1 MPTYTRQSDS
11 MPVTEDEAMLNG
23 VLRNGYALH
32 SSVWNRDAAPRPGA
46 IMVFDSTATRFMD
59 ALPTSQAARISEII
73 ADAGSSEIFRVQR
86 ARQAARDL
94 SCMLNGAAHTDTS
107 LTTDSFKRA
116 NLEGAAFMMT
126 LADQAQQ
133 REQDLYASD
142 GGLHAAA
149 ARVAM
154 QDRDAAAWQH
164 TTGQQADSRVTADAS
179 AEQSPEDAYAQMKS
193 RDANAWRVGK

>member
-1 MPTYTRQSDS
+1 MTSYTRQSDG
-11 MPVTEDEAMLNG
+11 MPVTEAEAMQDG
-23 VLRNGYALH
+23 VLKQGCRASFSLMNKDH
-32 SSVWNRDAAPRPGA
+32 APGGTK
-46 IMVFDSTATRFMD
+46 IMMHDSATQFMD
-59 ALPTSQAARISEII
+59 ALPTAQAARISEII